1 MKLVRLQGG
10 LGNQIFQ
17 YALCKKLEKQ
27 GATVMLDP
35 RHLHRY
41 QPPRDLVLNQVFRDA
56 GRYVLPAGSD
66 VDAGFRTRWLGG
78 NILSSRLLAALGGA
92 DVLVERGGW
101 SLADLEGPARYYVGY
116 WQSESLVQSV
126 VQDLKGDLLHLS
138 EGEIRSF
145 GVSDVRDDDVALHVR
160 RGDYVT
166 HARAAGHHGVLT
178 MSYYEK
184 ALALCAQRS
193 CKRAVVFSDDIEWC
207 RKALADNPI
216 ETVFASSPEP
226 ASDVAEFKLMLEF
239 RNHVIANST
248 FSWWGARLAKD
259 KNKGFTIAPRQWF
272 VNSGSSF
279 IPQAWDVL

>member
-41 QPPRDLVLNQVFRDA
+41 QPPRDMVLDRVFRDA

-66 VDAGFRTRWLGG
+66 VDVGFRTRWLGA
-78 NILSSRLLAALGGA
+78 NVLSSRFLAALGGA
-92 DVLVERGGW
+92 DVLVERG

-126 VQDLKGDLLHLS
+126 AQDLKGDILHLS
-138 EGEIRSF
+138 KGEIRSF
-145 GVSDVRDDDVALHVR
+145 GVGEVRDDDVALHVR

-166 HARAAGHHGVLT
+166 HARAASHHGVLA

-184 ALALCAQRS
+184 ALALCAQRG

-207 RKALADNPI
+207 RKALAANPI
-216 ETVFASSPEP
+216 ETVFASSPKP
-226 ASDVAEFKLMLEF
+226 ADDVAEFKLMLEF
-239 RNHVIANST
+239 KSHVIANST
-248 FSWWGARLAKD
+248 FSWWGARLARNKD
-259 KNKGFTIAPRQWF
+259 TGFTIAPRQWF
-272 VNSGSSF
+272 VNSASSF
-279 IPQAWDVL
+279 IPEAWDVL